1 MVNDKLTV
9 SEVATTA
16 LVALPPIVLIRQ
28 LAEVMRSC
36 RHAAF
41 PVTPDTKTAYQSGHR
56 NSSSHC
62 LALRT
67 RSLLVAH
74 DMTCA

>member
-9 SEVATTA
+9 SELASTA

-28 LAEVMRSC
+28 LAETMRSC

-41 PVTPDTKTAYQSGHR
+41 PVTPGTKAAYQSGFAPRAIYQLFPKHKVIAA
-56 NSSSHC
+56 SEISPPH
-62 LALRT
+62 
-67 RSLLVAH
+67 
-74 DMTCA
+74 